1 MAQVEKSIQKA
12 PQIKQTLEQKDR
24 AREGIFQKV
33 LNKAIDA
40 NLSDFSLEQKKQVIE
55 LFNKLTK
62 EIKKLDIKAV
72 F

>member
-12 PQIKQTLEQKDR
+12 PQTKQTLEQKDR